1 MPPKYVMDEM
11 ELYEI
16 NSLLKYQYYKDKEN
30 WEQTRML
37 GFINARSNGAKIN
50 KVESLLKFPWEKQPK
65 EKPQFISDEQMK
77 NYRQRAKWVIENNML
92 EQ

>member
-1 MPPKYVMDEM
+1 MDEM
-11 ELYEI
+11 EFYEI
-16 NSLLKYQYYKDKEN
+16 GVLLKYQYYKDKED

-65 EKPQFISDEQMK
+65 EKPQFISDEQMEK
-77 NYRQRAKWVIENNML
+77 YRERAKWVIENNIL